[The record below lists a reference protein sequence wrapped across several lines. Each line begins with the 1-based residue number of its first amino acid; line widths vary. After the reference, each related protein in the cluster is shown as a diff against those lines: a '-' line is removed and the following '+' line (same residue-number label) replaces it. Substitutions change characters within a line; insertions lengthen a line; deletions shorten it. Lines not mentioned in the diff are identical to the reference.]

1 MLIAF
6 IDKINPNLSNANP
19 PARQCQEY
27 RAEIADLD
35 EFLRGNRT
43 SLDHDLARG
52 MLLAAE
58 EWIDNST
65 RQKDTAGRIRRAI

>member
-52 MLLAAE
+52 E
-58 EWIDNST
+58 GSGTID
-65 RQKDTAGRIRRAI
+65 RYRAHRG